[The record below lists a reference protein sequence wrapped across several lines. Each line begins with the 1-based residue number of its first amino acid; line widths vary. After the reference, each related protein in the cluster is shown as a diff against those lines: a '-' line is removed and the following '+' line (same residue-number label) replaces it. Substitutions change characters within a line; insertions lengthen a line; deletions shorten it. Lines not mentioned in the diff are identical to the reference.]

1 MGHTTAVHLKNYGS
15 WVDEAS
21 LEAAVDRYNEG
32 LVTADN

>member
-1 MGHTTAVHLKNYGS
+1 MGHTVAVHLKNYGT

-21 LEAAVDRYNEG
+21 LEAAVERYAEG